1 MIGESY
7 EDVMNRLILLAQVLA
22 DNADDINQCLSH
34 ITRVHSIAPILDPT
48 AYRNG
53 MGNLDD
59 QASLLAPMAKAAN
72 VVAPIVERLRQKA
85 RDKAASATLASA
97 NAGGIDGEG

>member
-1 MIGESY
+1 MKGESY
-7 EDVMNRLILLAQVLA
+7 TEVMDRLMLLAQVLA
-22 DNADDINQCLSH
+22 DNADDINQCLNH
-34 ITRVHSIAPILDPT
+34 ITHVHSIAPILDPT

-72 VVAPIVERLRQKA
+72 AVAPIIERVRQKA
-85 RDKAASATLASA
+85 RDKAAAATLALA
-97 NAGGIDGEG
+97 KAGGSDGEG